1 MYYSLIGIL
10 AIVIQLIIN
19 HDMLWRCSE
28 HTVVP
33 ARREYRDYIFGML
46 VFCVTDML
54 WGFFNEC
61 RLALPLYADTVMFF
75 LTMTL
80 GFLLWTRYIVVYMND
95 KNTLRTAISIAGI
108 AMFVC
113 VVVMLAVNFFVPIL
127 FTVDGDGVYHAGVAR
142 YVTLVLQVILFMM
155 VSVYTF
161 VAKAKNELAAKRLRR
176 TVVLSGAGMAALI
189 VVQMYYPMM
198 PLYSMGFLFS
208 SSLLH
213 SFVVEDE
220 KEEQRRELEETLR
233 REQEQIRELGSAKKK
248 IYTDPLT
255 GVKSKQAYIEDEEK
269 LNKKIRSGLV
279 KELGVVV
286 FDVND
291 LKSVNDNLGH
301 DTGDIYIY
309 TASMMISEFFENSP
323 VYRIGGDEFAVIL
336 EGGDYGNREKLLAA
350 FDHQSEENQRSGKV
364 VVASGMAVFKKESD
378 RKIRDIFERADRQ
391 MYLRKSELKKLHRQE
406 ESVNE

>member
-1 MYYSLIGIL
+1 M

-61 RLALPLYADTVMFF
+61 PLALPLYADTVMFF

-198 PLYSMGFLFS
+198 PLW
-208 SSLLH
+208 
-213 SFVVEDE
+213 
-220 KEEQRRELEETLR
+220 ELEETLR

-406 ESVNE
+406 EAVNE